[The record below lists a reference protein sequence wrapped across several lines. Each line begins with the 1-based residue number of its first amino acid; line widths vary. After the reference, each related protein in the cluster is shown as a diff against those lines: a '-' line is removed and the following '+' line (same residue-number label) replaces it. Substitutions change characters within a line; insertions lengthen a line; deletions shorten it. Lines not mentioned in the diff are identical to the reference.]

1 MAGSDDDAGWVR
13 VAARN
18 NAELCD
24 VVSRGHGVVGA
35 FDDDAWTSTRRTPAL
50 YPDAVTLDPD
60 ADAARVVSR
69 IDVSAGASVKD
80 SFAVLDLVP
89 ASFRILFSAE
99 WILRPADA
107 RARGSSSWSW
117 ARVVDADGLRAWEA
131 AWGEGDG
138 TFTRSVL
145 DQLVMLRGE
154 LDGRLVA
161 GAVVNRSES
170 VVGVSNV
177 FVSTVDL
184 ADAWSALVDEVT
196 GRFPGLAIVG
206 YESGAAL
213 EVAGRAGFRSVGPL
227 RVWIKG

>member
-1 MAGSDDDAGWVR
+1 MAGPDDDAGWVR

-24 VVSRGHGVVGA
+24 LVSRAHGVVGA

-69 IDVSAGASVKD
+69 IDASAGASVKD
-80 SFAVLDLVP
+80 SFAVLDLLP

-99 WILRPADA
+99 WVFRPAGA
-107 RARGSSSWSW
+107 SMPATSTLVWS
-117 ARVVDADGLRAWEA
+117 RVVDADGLRAWES

-145 DQLVMLRGE
+145 DQMVMLRGE

-161 GAVVNRSES
+161 GAVLNRSES

-177 FVSTVDL
+177 FVSTVDPV
-184 ADAWSALVDEVT
+184 DAWSGLLDEVA

-213 EVAGRAGFRSVGPL
+213 EVARRAGFRSIGQL
-227 RVWIKG
+227 RVWIKE